1 MSNYICFVSFAEA
14 RRLGKTVIIAK
25 NIKSKARNSSTEEAE
40 SCSDEESD
48 DSMDGHPVKK
58 KKIN

>member
-1 MSNYICFVSFAEA
+1 MVQFIFFPES
-14 RRLGKTVIIAK
+14 RRLGKTVMIAK
-25 NIKSKARNSSTEEAE
+25 NIKSKNYNSSTENIDE
-40 SCSDEESD
+40 SCSDEESAD